1 MPRIRAL
8 LFDVG
13 DTLWHAPSPPT
24 AAEFRAMAAARSRAF
39 LGARGYEGG
48 DSDLYARAAW
58 DSLIDAMARAEASTR
73 VEPDYTA
80 EARAALARAGLD
92 LEREETAAFLDAIY
106 ISGAEGGKRAF
117 PEAPGVLRELK
128 RRGYLLATVTNRAF
142 GGERFRRELREA
154 DLDPGWDAHAIS
166 VEVGYLK
173 PHAAL
178 FEHALNAL
186 SVQAA
191 EALMVGNSLLEDV
204 AGAARLGIHTAWRR
218 SPPDAEGIE
227 PDVTVGS
234 LDELLALPCLVGV
247 S

>member
-1 MPRIRAL
+1 
-8 LFDVG
+8 
-13 DTLWHAPSPPT
+13 
-24 AAEFRAMAAARSRAF
+24 MAAARARTFLESRGRESG
-39 LGARGYEGG
+39 GA
-48 DSDLYARAAW
+48 DAYARTAW
-58 DSLIDAMARAEASTR
+58 DALIDAMVRAEATTR

-80 EARAALARAGLD
+80 EARAALERAGLS
-92 LEREETAAFLDAIY
+92 LERAETEAFLDAIY

-117 PEAPGVLRELK
+117 PEAPDVLRELK
-128 RRGYLLATVTNRAF
+128 RRGLLLATVTNRAF

-166 VEVGYLK
+166 VEAGYLK

-178 FEHALNAL
+178 FEHALRELA
-186 SVQAA
+186 VAPA

-218 SPPDAEGIE
+218 SPPDAEGVE
-227 PDVTVGS
+227 PDVTVDS
-234 LDELLALPCLVGV
+234 LDELLALPCLGGP